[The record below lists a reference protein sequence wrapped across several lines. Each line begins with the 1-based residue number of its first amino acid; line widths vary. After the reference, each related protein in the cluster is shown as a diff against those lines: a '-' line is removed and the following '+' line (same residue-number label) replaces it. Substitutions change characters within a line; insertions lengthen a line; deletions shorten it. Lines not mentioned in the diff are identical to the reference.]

1 MKEAVVDTSVF
12 IALETGR
19 RLDTAGLPDEVLV
32 SVVTVA
38 ELEAGVLLAPDV
50 ATRAARLRTAH
61 AVSALRPLTIDD
73 RCAATW
79 ARLFATL
86 GQARRRTEVN
96 DLWIAS
102 TAASLRVPLV
112 TQDDD
117 FDVLA
122 ELGLV
127 EVVKV

>member
-1 MKEAVVDTSVF
+1 MTEAVLDTSVF
-12 IALETGR
+12 IALEAGR
-19 RLDTAGLPDEVLV
+19 RLDLAGLPEEALV

-50 ATRAARLRTAH
+50 ATRASRLRTLRGA
-61 AVSALRPLTIDD
+61 ASLRPVAVDD

-79 ARLFATL
+79 ARFFATL
-86 GQARRRTEVN
+86 GQAGRRTGVN
-96 DLWIAS
+96 DLWIAA
-102 TAASLRVPLV
+102 TAASLAVPVV
-112 TQDDD
+112 TQDDG